1 MSAKTDSGPGTW
13 TSLLIIGA
21 GLLFGLLAG
30 VLIFFGLPALGA
42 LRPAPETVTPPAA
55 GSNSAA
61 PAPVVGAPAPDFT
74 LTDLNG
80 ESVRL
85 SDLKGQVVLLNFW
98 ATWCGPCEA
107 EMPAIEDRFTTL
119 KGQGLVVLGINQDE
133 EAETVQAFVDRL
145 GLGFPIL
152 LDPGA
157 VVGELYRARGL
168 PTTFIV
174 DRDGQIAVQKVG
186 YMSDGQLDQYLSQVG
201 FSAP

>member
-1 MSAKTDSGPGTW
+1 MNVKTNSGLGTW

-21 GLLFGLLAG
+21 GLAFGLLAG
-30 VLIFFGLPALGA
+30 VLIFFGLPALGG
-42 LRPAPETVTPPAA
+42 LRAAPEAAAVQTPGGPQ
-55 GSNSAA
+55 A
-61 PAPVVGAPAPDFT
+61 PAPVVGAPAPDFV
-74 LTDLNG
+74 LNELNG
-80 ESVRL
+80 GQVRL

-107 EMPAIEDRFTTL
+107 EMPAIEDRYTTF

-133 EAETVQAFVDRL
+133 DSETVQAFVERL
-145 GLGFPIL
+145 GLDFPIL

-174 DRDGQIAVQKVG
+174 DRDGQIVVQKVG

>member
-1 MSAKTDSGPGTW
+1 MNVKTNSGPGTW
-13 TSLLIIGA
+13 ASLLIIGA

-30 VLIFFGLPALGA
+30 VLIFFGLPALGG
-42 LRPAPETVTPPAA
+42 LRAAPEAAVQTPGGPQ
-55 GSNSAA
+55 A
-61 PAPVVGAPAPDFT
+61 PAPVVGAPAPDFV
-74 LTDLNG
+74 LNELSG
-80 ESVRL
+80 GQVRL
-85 SDLKGQVVLLNFW
+85 ADLKGQVVLLNFW

-107 EMPAIEDRFTTL
+107 EMPAIEDRYTTF

-133 EAETVQAFVDRL
+133 DAEIVQAFVERL
-145 GLGFPIL
+145 GLDFPIL

-174 DRDGQIAVQKVG
+174 DRDGQIVVQKVG